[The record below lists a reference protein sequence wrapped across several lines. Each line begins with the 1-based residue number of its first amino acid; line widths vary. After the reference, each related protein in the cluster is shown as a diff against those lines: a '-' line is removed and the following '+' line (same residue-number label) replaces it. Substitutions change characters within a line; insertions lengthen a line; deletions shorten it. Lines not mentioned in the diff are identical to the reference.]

1 MDKASLLKAYN
12 NHLLELL
19 EDLKTL
25 YPSDIN
31 IKTAIRMVTTIKKAN
46 PKMLIKA
53 WKTSINDV
61 YKKEIMAG
69 DFYFFVNK
77 DYDND
82 LGDGYKQN
90 QSQILDAIEI
100 IKNKFRV
107 MDENNK
113 NKTVKYVQNLTK
125 LCELYF

>member
-1 MDKASLLKAYN
+1 MDKTSLLKAYN
-12 NHLLELL
+12 THLLELL
-19 EDLKTL
+19 EDLKRL

-61 YKKEIMAG
+61 YIKEIMAG

-77 DYDND
+77 EYDKD
-82 LGDGYKQN
+82 LGEGYKHN
-90 QSQILDAIEI
+90 LDAIEI

-125 LCELYF
+125 LCQLYFCE